1 MNPEFPQIDP
11 SPSVRPR
18 GFLAAGRFLLPLGR
32 WSEDDLS
39 WRYAGRWLTTWG
51 LLIGI
56 VEIAVFAAAW
66 RWLGEYQRV
75 RLGPMAVLLVA
86 DLGWLS
92 YRSVEGACRLVRAP
106 AEARKEWTPAPA
118 VLIALVVVLKFA
130 LLASL
135 PVGVRVWPAD
145 WREHLSLLYPP
156 VMYRPLLLMP
166 LWGRWAMML
175 AMTIGRPAAD
185 APASLR
191 QMAGALGLKT
201 VMAHW
206 LACAGLTVFYC
217 TTAAENAAT
226 GILIS
231 LAMML
236 VAYLFSF
243 AIARIGQ
250 GQSSASVWAAGLV
263 TELAFLCA
271 YLPPSSSI
279 YWY

>member
-1 MNPEFPQIDP
+1 M
-11 SPSVRPR
+11 
-18 GFLAAGRFLLPLGR
+18 
-32 WSEDDLS
+32 
-39 WRYAGRWLTTWG
+39 
-51 LLIGI
+51 
-56 VEIAVFAAAW
+56 
-66 RWLGEYQRV
+66 
-75 RLGPMAVLLVA
+75 
-86 DLGWLS
+86 
-92 YRSVEGACRLVRAP
+92 
-106 AEARKEWTPAPA
+106 
-118 VLIALVVVLKFA
+118 LIALVVVLKFA